1 MPQDGRRSL
10 TTDDHFEM
18 FFSCSFQF
26 FLVKVPTLFRKCS
39 FIYRLVLRPGLIA
52 VVVDAVV
59 VVAAVVRV
67 MKVLVP

>member
-1 MPQDGRRSL
+1 M
-10 TTDDHFEM
+10 
-18 FFSCSFQF
+18 
-26 FLVKVPTLFRKCS
+26 FRKCS

-52 VVVDAVV
+52 VVVAVVDHVVVAAVVDHVVVV